1 MTTFREEVLKRY
13 MVGLDYKSRS
23 TGGTYKLKEVRTRR
37 CEEGCRGEF
46 GICDGTQL
54 IFTNGTTGCVF
65 DLDEN
70 TRFELATEI
79 IQKTNMRW

>member
-13 MVGLDYKSRS
+13 MVGLDYKSHS
-23 TGGTYKLKEVRTRR
+23 TGGIFTLKEVRTRS
-37 CEEGCRGEF
+37 CENSCRGEF

-54 IFTNGTTGCVF
+54 IFTNNLTGCVF

-70 TRFELATEI
+70 TRFELVTEN